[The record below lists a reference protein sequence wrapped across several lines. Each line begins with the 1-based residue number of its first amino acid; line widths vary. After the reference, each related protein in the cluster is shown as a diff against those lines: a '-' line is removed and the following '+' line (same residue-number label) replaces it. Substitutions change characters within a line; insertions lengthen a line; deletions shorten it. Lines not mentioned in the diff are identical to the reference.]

1 MNIISSIIV
10 VIKTLIIFY
19 YCGCSSLV
27 ESVDSE
33 KLFGAWKLE
42 RIVYDTGEVLTP
54 ESDQL
59 YWLDLMEDLVEA
71 EGGMHHFIN
80 GGAYCNWAQG
90 WFDYTETGE
99 INITLI
105 CSRAICGISDAFCT
119 GVTTSYKYE
128 FRNSR
133 LILSFEYPTIEI
145 SPNKGKI
152 ILKPF
157 EP

>member
-42 RIVYDTGEVLTP
+42 RIVYDTGEVVMP
-54 ESDQL
+54 KSDQL
-59 YWLDLMEDLVEA
+59 YWFVLKEDLVEA
-71 EGGMHHFIN
+71 EGGMHHLIK
-80 GGAYCNWAQG
+80 GGAYCNWAEG
-90 WFDYTETGE
+90 WFDYTETGD
-99 INITLI
+99 INITFI
-105 CSRAICGISDAFCT
+105 CSRLVCGISTEFCAAMS
-119 GVTTSYKYE
+119 TSYRYA
-128 FRNSR
+128 FRNGR
-133 LILSFEYPTIEI
+133 LILSFE
-145 SPNKGKI
+145 SVALGSG
-152 ILKPF
+152 ILILNSF